1 MYHDVDVL
9 FTLCV
14 VACYAL
20 SMYLM
25 ALIHDWRNDK

>member
-20 SMYLM
+20 SMY
-25 ALIHDWRNDK
+25 ALALYDSRRK